1 MGHSQSLRDE
11 VVKAV
16 LGGGRTHLML
26 AEEFGVGRSTIQYWM
41 RQYRSSGV
49 ASLTKHEKRPQDWTG
64 EERLEALLATHG
76 LTEVA
81 LGQWCRERGLHTH
94 HLVSWRKEMVQVGAE
109 ASSKGDLRAL
119 RQENQALKKEVRRK
133 DRALAETA
141 ALLVLKK
148 KAAALW
154 GGYEDD

>member
-1 MGHSQSLRDE
+1 MQHSQSIRDE

-16 LGGGRTHLML
+16 LSGGKTHVRL
-26 AEEFGVGRSTIQYWM
+26 AEEFGLGRSTIQNWM
-41 RQYRSSGV
+41 RQHRRAGV
-49 ASLTKHEKRPQDWTG
+49 APLAQQEKRPQDWTR
-64 EERLEALLATHG
+64 EERLEALLAAHG
-76 LTEVA
+76 LTDTA

-94 HLVSWRKEMVQVGAE
+94 HLKSWHKELAQGAPQ
-109 ASSKGDLRAL
+109 APTKADMRAL
-119 RQENQALKKEVRRK
+119 REENRALKKEVRRK

-154 GGYEDD
+154 GESEED